1 MPSGASTGIY
11 EALEL
16 RDNDKT
22 RYMGKGEHRPRPAR
36 RWLMDARAP
45 EPVTQGRQKVSLF
58 FLLRFVSSREELLV
72 GPGNEG
78 EEDTLASAQEKPLIL
93 QEGSEGLPSRRA
105 SSRGVVSGVGG
116 CRLVMDRAVVV
127 SLTEPASGGPVPM
140 FTFLQIEPQT
150 PEARSQ
156 KGRWGWTAFSTEWCH
171 PRDGNWFW
179 REGRSTGCVMGRGPP
194 KGHPVRRWRAR
205 VGCQLSRGGSGG
217 K

>member
-22 RYMGKGEHRPRPAR
+22 RYMGKGERRPRAGKKFHSSFSCD
-36 RWLMDARAP
+36 LS
-45 EPVTQGRQKVSLF
+45 PVC
-58 FLLRFVSSREELLV
+58 EELLV

-78 EEDTLASAQEKPLIL
+78 EEDTLARAQEKPLIL
-93 QEGSEGLPSRRA
+93 QEGSEGLPGRRA

-116 CRLVMDRAVVV
+116 CRLVMDRAVIV
-127 SLTEPASGGPVPM
+127 SLVEPASGGPVPM

-179 REGRSTGCVMGRGPP
+179 REDRSTGCVTGRGPP
-194 KGHPVRRWRAR
+194 KGHPVRRWRVR